1 MSDRG
6 IFVTAFLTVV
16 LIVAGAFAI
25 PEYFPFEL
33 LRSLIFVAIT
43 VMVFFGDNKY
53 SYMLGAVAPTLVML
67 LNMLL
72 GGFFDEFAVLWA
84 SVTMQSLPVLDTPL
98 HGLAIITMVLLVV
111 LSIRAWR
118 KEVTE
123 RFFGKTFGVCLGISL
138 ANVAVL
144 AAWYV
149 WVITERG
156 RLP

>member
-6 IFVTAFLTVV
+6 IFVTSFLTVV

-25 PEYFPFEL
+25 PEYYPFEL
-33 LRSLIFVAIT
+33 IRSLVFVAIV
-43 VMVFFGDNKY
+43 VMVYFGENKY
-53 SYMLGAVAPTLVML
+53 SYMLGVVAPIVLIL
-67 LNMLL
+67 LNILL

-84 SVTMQSLPVLDTPL
+84 SVTMQPLPVLETPL
-98 HGLAIITMVLLVV
+98 HGLAILTEILLVV
-111 LSIRAWR
+111 LCVRAWR

-123 RFFGKTFGVCLGISL
+123 SFFGKTFGICLAISL
-138 ANVAVL
+138 VDAAVL

-149 WVITERG
+149 WGLAERG

>member
-6 IFVTAFLTVV
+6 IFATSFLTVV

-25 PEYFPFEL
+25 PEYFPYEL
-33 LRSLIFVAIT
+33 LKSLIFVAIT
-43 VMVFFGDNKY
+43 MMVFFGENKY
-53 SYMLGAVAPTLVML
+53 SYMLGAVAPILVML

-72 GGFFDEFAVLWA
+72 GGFFGEFAVLWA
-84 SVTMQSLPVLDTPL
+84 SVTMQPLPVLDTPL
-98 HGLAIITMVLLVV
+98 HGLAILTEILLVI
-111 LSIRAWR
+111 LSVRAWR

-123 RFFGKTFGVCLGISL
+123 SFFGRTFGICLGIAV

-144 AAWYV
+144 GAWYV
-149 WVITERG
+149 LVITGRG

>member
-6 IFVTAFLTVV
+6 IFVTSFLTVV

-33 LRSLIFVAIT
+33 LRSLVFVAIT
-43 VMVFFGDNKY
+43 MMVFFGENKY
-53 SYMLGAVAPTLVML
+53 SYMLGVVVPILVML
-67 LNMLL
+67 LNILL
-72 GGFFDEFAVLWA
+72 GGFFDEFGVLWA
-84 SVTMQSLPVLDTPL
+84 SVTMQPLPSLDTPL
-98 HGLAIITMVLLVV
+98 HGLAILTMVLLVV

-123 RFFGKTFGVCLGISL
+123 AFFGKTFWICLGISL

-144 AAWYV
+144 AGWYV
-149 WVITERG
+149 WGIAERG